1 MMVAQTWADDRA
13 GPAAF
18 APLIRQRNAL
28 LTTYRRDSTPKGTPV
43 HIAVEGDRAYFRTWD
58 ATWKLRR
65 LRRNPNGT
73 VAPSTARGAPL
84 GPAIAVRARILNG
97 EEATHAAH
105 ALGRKYP
112 ILHGMLIPRF
122 HRLRGYTTVHLELT
136 PRDDLST
143 AV

>member
-1 MMVAQTWADDRA
+1 MMVAQSWVDARA
-13 GPAAF
+13 APAAF
-18 APLIRQRNAL
+18 APLIHRQNVL
-28 LTTYRRDSTPKGTPV
+28 LTTYRRDGTPKGTPV

-58 ATWKLRR
+58 TTWKLRR
-65 LRRNPNGT
+65 LRGNPNAT